1 MTAGTALLPRAERV
15 IDFYGDPI
23 AIAVMPDDEVFVP
36 IRPITDFLGLDWS
49 GQYQR
54 IQRDDVLQRRS
65 GMIVVTTTDGSRREM
80 LCLPLDL
87 LPGWLF
93 GISTSR
99 VRPELAPK
107 LGRYREECFR
117 VLWRAFQADA
127 QEALRR
133 RADVVPAQPATG
145 GTTLTQIREL
155 GLAIAQMA
163 DQQLAIEQR
172 VTDHHG
178 QLVEHNVR
186 LDRAAGVIQEVQ
198 RRLTALEDH
207 VTPAAYI
214 TDAQA
219 AEIATLVKAL
229 AQRLA
234 ARDKTKNH
242 YQGVFGELYRR
253 FRVST
258 YKHVRQEQ
266 YAEVLAF
273 LDEWQ
278 GSIDSD

>member
-1 MTAGTALLPRAERV
+1 MKDSTVRAPLVQRT

-23 AIAVMPDDEVFVP
+23 VTAVMSDDEVFVP

-54 IQRDDVLQRRS
+54 IQRDEVLARRS
-65 GMIVVTTTDGSRREM
+65 EMVVVATTDGSRREM

-107 LGRYREECFR
+107 LTRYREECFR
-117 VLWRAFQADA
+117 VLWRTFQADA
-127 QEALRR
+127 LSALGQRELTPP
-133 RADVVPAQPATG
+133 VGPASNG
-145 GTTLTQIREL
+145 SGLVQIREL

-163 DQQLAIEQR
+163 DQQLALEQR
-172 VTDHHG
+172 VVAHDG
-178 QLVEHNVR
+178 R
-186 LDRAAGVIQEVQ
+186 LDRAATVIREMQ
-198 RRLTALEDH
+198 RRLMAVEDQ
-207 VTPAAYI
+207 VAPATYI

-219 AEIATLVKAL
+219 AEIASLVKAIARQL
-229 AQRLA
+229 AEH
-234 ARDKTKNH
+234 DKSKNH

-253 FRVST
+253 FGVST
-258 YKHVRQEQ
+258 YKHIAREQ

-273 LDEWQ
+273 LDEWRSSTQ
-278 GSIDSD
+278 PI